1 MSWFINKK
9 NKITKTN
16 SDHRT
21 IRKIYTYI
29 SRNIT
34 YNDDF
39 FFEQCLVTQ
48 TSAIFTSMMLF
59 KKEPSH
65 TIFKRYLLE
74 KRLEYLCESPAPLKR
89 TYQSWTNEDFCY
101 NRRWR
106 FCSEELNRLSFYNEL
121 APLCKKA
128 ITQF

>member
-16 SDHRT
+16 SDIRT

-65 TIFKRYLLE
+65 TIF
-74 KRLEYLCESPAPLKR
+74 
-89 TYQSWTNEDFCY
+89 
-101 NRRWR
+101 
-106 FCSEELNRLSFYNEL
+106 
-121 APLCKKA
+121 
-128 ITQF
+128 